1 MSAILQHK
9 AFSSSSSASFSSSG
23 GGRAGGGGGAFG
35 GGGASFGGG
44 GASFGGGGARASF
57 GGGARSSGSSSFSMG
72 RSGGGFGGGRARG
85 AGGARMMGAGRAG
98 GGGGGRSYGG
108 ASMTAEQAQ
117 QMLVSLGEVRVD
129 RSGDKDEL
137 AGLNDRF
144 ASFINKVRYLEE
156 MNRKLT
162 LQLEMV
168 LKKSGA
174 GAPDIGK
181 MWEAELNNIRKLI
194 EVVNNEKNAMNSEK
208 DGLQGE
214 AATLKASYEEEQTRN
229 EGLRDEI
236 TALRPD
242 VDNVS
247 VERVDLE
254 ARLDTIKAEIDFLKE
269 VYAAEL
275 DALRGQ
281 IIDDGPGGVTT
292 IDVGGAPDIDFNSI
306 LEEVR
311 AQYDALAQQSKMES
325 QGWYDTKVQGLTQQQ
340 DQAGR
345 GLDDA
350 RAELSKMTSELRR
363 LQAQIEAAKARNAQ
377 LQDQLTAVEERGVKQ
392 LEAKQE
398 EITKLEEELTTIRSK
413 IKEQM
418 VEYQALMA
426 VKMALDVEI
435 GAYRKLLEGE
445 EGRFGQGLAMG
456 GGGGGGGGGSGG
468 FSSGGGGFSSGGGG
482 FSSGGGGFS
491 SGGGG
496 GFKGT
501 MQSSAFGRT

>member
-1 MSAILQHK
+1 
-9 AFSSSSSASFSSSG
+9 
-23 GGRAGGGGGAFG
+23 
-35 GGGASFGGG
+35 
-44 GASFGGGGARASF
+44 
-57 GGGARSSGSSSFSMG
+57 
-72 RSGGGFGGGRARG
+72 
-85 AGGARMMGAGRAG
+85 
-98 GGGGGRSYGG
+98 
-108 ASMTAEQAQ
+108 MTAEQAQ
-117 QMLVSLGEVRVD
+117 QMLVNLGEVRVD
-129 RSGDKDEL
+129 RVGDKDEL

-144 ASFINKVRYLEE
+144 ASFINKVRYLED

-162 LQLEMV
+162 AQLEMV
-168 LKKSGA
+168 QRKGGA

-194 EVVNNEKNAMNSEK
+194 EVVNNEKNALNSEK

-214 AATLKASYEEEQTRN
+214 AATLKASYEEEKTRN
-229 EGLRDEI
+229 EGLQDEI

-281 IIDDGPGGVTT
+281 ILDDGPGGAGVIN
-292 IDVGGAPDIDFNSI
+292 IDAGGAPDIDFQSI
-306 LEEVR
+306 LDEVR
-311 AQYDALAQQSKMES
+311 AQYEALALQSKQEA
-325 QGWYDTKVQGLTQQQ
+325 QGWYDTKIAGLQGQQAG
-340 DQAGR
+340 AGR

-350 RAELSKMTSELRR
+350 RSELSRMTSELKR

-377 LQDQLTAVEERGVKQ
+377 LQAQLDSVQERGTQQ
-392 LEAKQE
+392 LEAKQA
-398 EITKLEEELTTIRSK
+398 EITALEEELTELRSK

-435 GAYRKLLEGE
+435 GAYRLNKTSKRELCGSRCLT
-445 EGRFGQGLAMG
+445 EGRLRVQDVANFWKARRAASDRDCRWAAAKDDFSLLVIAIGRIRRSSPHLSCGGPGGKLTYPSVLSRDTGYDIEDLKSAMADREMWAGVNRLASVCRANSPRTTPPSCL
-456 GGGGGGGGGSGG
+456 SGYIESPPTSQQDG
-468 FSSGGGGFSSGGGG
+468 ND
-482 FSSGGGGFS
+482 
-491 SGGGG
+491 
-496 GFKGT
+496 
-501 MQSSAFGRT
+501 SAAQRLQVQLLGVFLVEFWWWRRR